1 MPNVMNIMNID
12 HFGPGHEN
20 YHGPG
25 VGACKR
31 RQDRQSCYR
40 DKNPYDKNDPDMKA
54 CKQDKNECGELNPP
68 NFQNRGR
75 KTRYRHNRSHNRGR
89 SRSRSHKRRRV
100 SRRS

>member
-40 DKNPYDKNDPDMKA
+40 DKNPYDKNDPDMHA
-54 CKQDKNECGELNPP
+54 CKQDKNECGDLNP
-68 NFQNRGR
+68 NFQNGGHRR
-75 KTRYRHNRSHNRGR
+75 TTRYRRRR

-100 SRRS
+100 SRRRRS